1 MLLEVWRNFGVSRPY
16 LQSTGQVVVS
26 VFSFSGMLA
35 NNRDGIPA
43 IVSGHRSGS
52 ADNQDLRLFFFAAM
66 LFFWLAGSRSGCS
79 IVGSGSLD

>member
-1 MLLEVWRNFGVSRPY
+1 MQETRPS
-16 LQSTGQVVVS
+16 LHRADQVAAS
-26 VFSFSGMLA
+26 VFSFSGIVA
-35 NNRDGIPA
+35 SNRDGVPA

-66 LFFWLAGSRSGCS
+66 LFFWLAGSRPGCS

>member
-43 IVSGHRSGS
+43 IVSGHRSGFVGNR
-52 ADNQDLRLFFFAAM
+52 DQWLFFFAAI
-66 LFFWLAGSRSGCS
+66 LFFVPVGSRHGCN
-79 IVGSGSLD
+79 VFGQDSLD